1 MDTVKRAQLAA
12 KARWAKPGA
21 REAASKRIRAILRV
35 SKLAKMAAKLNAT
48 TSRSAAPVILRRRR
62 RRSRLLHSAT
72 SALSSAS
79 STPVNDSD
87 RDQR

>member
-62 RRSRLLHSAT
+62 RRGPGESY
-72 SALSSAS
+72 
-79 STPVNDSD
+79 SD
-87 RDQR
+87 VILRVARG